1 MKRESDNAWHYLKF
15 SEDKKKLLHFINLI
29 IEEDS
34 PRYIKNLPD
43 AVFEI
48 SKRIV
53 DYKVRRAEINKIDSY
68 FDE

>member
-1 MKRESDNAWHYLKF
+1 MKKDAENAWHYIKY

-29 IEEDS
+29 INEPS

-53 DYKVRRAEINKIDSY
+53 DYKVRRAEIKKIDSY